1 MSNTLKYIILIVF
14 IIIAVAIVL
23 VWAGVIPGL
32 RLNKAK
38 IQRADLVMWGV
49 DDDRDTYQKLI
60 NAYQANNPGVNIS
73 YEQKSK
79 ETYEDELIRAFA
91 AGKGPDIFGIH
102 HTWRPKYSDILSPAP
117 KDIFPTADFRNT
129 FLDVVQKDFM
139 AGNEIYGVPLY
150 VDTLA
155 LYYNTEWFHSA
166 GIVLP
171 PKDWDEFV
179 EIARRLTKR
188 KSNGDILFSGAA
200 LGAADNITNS
210 ADTLALLFAQNGVGL
225 SDEKG
230 LINFNAVS
238 NVPGRGTQPAEKALE
253 FYTSFAKPS
262 SGNYSWSKDSAI
274 SSEDAFA
281 QNRVAMALGY
291 SVMSQRLLSKNARV
305 KFEIASLPQVKNAV
319 FHKNYPAYW
328 GFGVYK
334 NSKNKDAAWQFLKF
348 LAQPDISRYY
358 LSATKKPAAQKNL
371 VVEQQSDARLG
382 VFATQGLTAFFWT
395 QLDEPVIKQ
404 VFREMIEAQLN
415 SDQSSS
421 LAVKTAEAKIKSLMK
436 R

>member
-1 MSNTLKYIILIVF
+1 MSNTLKYVILAVF
-14 IIIAVAIVL
+14 IIIAVTFVL

-38 IQRADLVMWGV
+38 IQRADITMWGV
-49 DDDRDTYQKLI
+49 DDDKNINQKLI
-60 NAYQANNPGVNIS
+60 NAYLANNPGIKIA
-73 YEQKSK
+73 YQQKSK

-102 HTWRPKYSDILSPAP
+102 RTWRPKYSDILSSAP
-117 KDIFPTADFRNT
+117 KDIFLIADFRNT
-129 FLDVVQKDFM
+129 FLEIVQKDFIIN
-139 AGNEIYGVPLY
+139 NEIYGVPLY

-200 LGAADNITNS
+200 LGAADNVADS
-210 ADTLALLFAQNGVGL
+210 ADILALLFAQNGVRL
-225 SDEKG
+225 SDENG
-230 LINFNAVS
+230 NINFNLVS
-238 NVPGRGTQPAEKALE
+238 DIPSGARSAEKALE
-253 FYTSFAKPS
+253 FYTSFAKPQ

-274 SSEDAFA
+274 NSEEAFA
-281 QNRVAMALGY
+281 QNRAAMALGY
-291 SVMSQRLLSKNARV
+291 SATSKKLLSKNARA
-305 KFEIASLPQVKNAV
+305 KFEIAALPQVKNAV
-319 FHKNYPAYW
+319 FHKNYPEYW

-358 LSATKKPAAQKNL
+358 LSATKKPAAQKSL
-371 VVEQQSDARLG
+371 VVEQQNDPRLG

-395 QLDEPVIKQ
+395 QLDEAIIKR
-404 VFREMIEAQLN
+404 VFREMIEAQLT
-415 SDQSSS
+415 SDQSPTLTIKS
-421 LAVKTAEAKIKSLMK
+421 AEAKIKSLMK
-436 R
+436 K